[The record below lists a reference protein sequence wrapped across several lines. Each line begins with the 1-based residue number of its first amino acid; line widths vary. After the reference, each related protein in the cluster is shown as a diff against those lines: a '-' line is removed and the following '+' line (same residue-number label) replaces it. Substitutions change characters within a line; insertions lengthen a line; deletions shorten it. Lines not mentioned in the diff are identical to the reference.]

1 MGFEK
6 LSFENRAALIGIAS
20 MVLGESEGTKGGAG
34 HIGLLNIDGKERI
47 VTFDTHGGASGGND
61 AITSGNRLRDKLLAI
76 ARDAGLDADAIR
88 QIRHQLGLGEDENSV
103 RFASLLERKIVASV
117 VTMIGGNDVWSA
129 AKGGHYGPAFKSP
142 KGNTFSTVMS
152 GLQGRNPISL
162 INSENIPGSADLSAL
177 KDKAKAL
184 IAKFD
189 DYVNNG
195 AGATGKHYVKL
206 NGKGELVDAGPRNI
220 FRGEGARRENDFV
233 RTRLFNAILLLYEG
247 RIPADVKAQMTN
259 FTQGGHPLSTSRIRS
274 ILQAMSANA
283 PVDDNTGALVS
294 LRQRKLRLC
303 RLTNRLTDKVCQLLE
318 NGNSKQKEALQKWL
332 GTSSPTHSQIHR
344 KLREALTTDKM
355 PLLAFLGKRFVMKDQ
370 EGLQSAVKAYL
381 RDSNEAELK
390 QGNNGTG
397 FYHDLLRVMSNSS
410 MLKMR
415 TVDGKP
421 VPPGISPVKGFGI
434 EDTTGIKPGDKPV
447 VRYNDKTKLGQHDV
461 SAATFEFFHQLEE
474 KVPDKNLRHFLTL
487 TMGISSSLD
496 DALTMNPEQCHLL
509 GYTEEYVR
517 VLSRPTELQCSQ
529 LVDLGLDSRKVDISF
544 RDNDRT
550 AVITERVNVS
560 PVIGNIVNCSLKD
573 EAIALTD
580 NWYEITTT
588 VDLTQDMT
596 DRVTPAF
603 TQSIRHLG
611 ELPTHELASE
621 DIAPDLFASEKAA
634 LDVFDSFVAFSDGQ
648 GGRGDAYVKV
658 LRGVDFD
665 RGEVQLGPTQGEEKP
680 GGRGLAEK
688 EVNNKAR
695 KMLYASVERIFGG
708 RVPDEVRRV
717 MTNDVYDGSPLSASH
732 IDKIRQAVVSAYLK
746 KPTAELVNDPLSIRI
761 LSAYGSSQMTSDP
774 TLKKKL
780 VDLHVPYLGEVPEF
794 WDFMSQK
801 SQDTLRRF
809 TDEKM
814 KQEMSSNV
822 PKMMKEFVSGGLIEG
837 NTWGRDVG
845 RVQFVCLGKDC
856 TYRKSLKGVGQQE
869 LTHKE
874 ECEYVQNMMAAAW
887 TGDEGMTF
895 DKLDEKNRKIVRF
908 MQCNLNQSI
917 EGCAEHGA
925 YFIISARSQQS
936 LQETHFV
943 EKTDSGGLRFS
954 VRSYITME
962 KVSVDMADPGPMESA
977 PLDRKTSFKAREVVV
992 EFSAEDIEKICNADW
1007 NKVKDLVADAEGRM
1021 KGGMSEYEAYQAAY
1035 QNGYQEFDLH
1045 PKVETMSAFR
1055 FEVKG

>member
-34 HIGLLNIDGKERI
+34 HIGLLNIDGKERV
-47 VTFDTHGGASGGND
+47 VTFDTHGGASGGDD
-61 AITSGNRLRDKLLAI
+61 AITSGDRLRDKLLAI
-76 ARDAGLDADAIR
+76 AGDAGLDADAIR

-103 RFASLLERKIVASV
+103 RSVSLLKRKIVASV
-117 VTMIGGNDVWSA
+117 ITLIGGNDVWSA
-129 AKGGHYGPAFKSP
+129 AKASHYAPAFKSP
-142 KGNTFSTVMS
+142 KGNTFSAVTS
-152 GLQGRNPISL
+152 GFREQNPISL
-162 INSENIPGSADLSAL
+162 INSEDIPGLADLSAL

-189 DYVNNG
+189 DYVNGGVG
-195 AGATGKHYVKL
+195 AAGKHYVKL

-274 ILQAMSANA
+274 ILQAMAANA
-283 PVDDNTGALVS
+283 PADDNTGALVS

-303 RLTNRLTDKVCQLLE
+303 RLANRLTDKVCQLLE

-355 PLLAFLGKRFVMKDQ
+355 PLLAFLGKRFVMKDR
-370 EGLQSAVKAYL
+370 EGLQNAVNAHL
-381 RDSNEAELK
+381 RNSNEEESK

-397 FYHDLLRVMSNSS
+397 FYHDLLRVMSDSS

-421 VPPGISPVKGFGI
+421 VPPGTSPVKGFGI
-434 EDTTGIKPGDKPV
+434 EDTTGIKPSDKPV
-447 VRYNDKTKLGQHDV
+447 IRYNDKTKLGQHDV
-461 SAATFEFFHQLEE
+461 SAGTLEFFHQLEE
-474 KVPDKNLRHFLTL
+474 KVPDKKLRHFLTL
-487 TMGISSSLD
+487 TMGISSSLEE
-496 DALTMNPEQCHLL
+496 LPMNPEQCHLL
-509 GYTEEYVR
+509 GYTEEMLG
-517 VLSRPTELQCSQ
+517 VLSRPTELQCFQ
-529 LVDLGLDSRKVDISF
+529 LIDLGLDSRKVDISF

-560 PVIGNIVNCSLKD
+560 PVIGNIANCSLKD
-573 EAIALTD
+573 EKIALTD
-580 NWYEITTT
+580 NWYEVTTT

-634 LDVFDSFVAFSDGQ
+634 LDVFDKFVAFSDGQ

-658 LRGVDFD
+658 LRGVNFD
-665 RGEVQLGPTQGEEKP
+665 RGEVQLDSLQGEEKP

-708 RVPDEVRRV
+708 RVPEEVRRV

-746 KPTAELVNDPLSIRI
+746 KPTAELVNDPLSIRF
-761 LSAYGSSQMTSDP
+761 LSTHGCSQMAGNP

-780 VDLHVPYLGEVPEF
+780 VDLHVPEFEGIPELRN
-794 WDFMSQK
+794 FMSQE
-801 SQDTLRRF
+801 SQDTMRRYA
-809 TDEKM
+809 DERM
-814 KQEMSSNV
+814 KQELSSNV
-822 PKMMKEFVSGGLIEG
+822 PKMMKEFASGDPIEG

-845 RVQFVCLGKDC
+845 RGQFICMGKDC
-856 TYRKSLKGVGQQE
+856 SYREPPQDAGVPKPTRKEICEQAQNSL
-869 LTHKE
+869 
-874 ECEYVQNMMAAAW
+874 AAAW
-887 TGDEGMTF
+887 TGKEGTTF
-895 DKLDEKNRKIVRF
+895 NDLSERDKRIVRF
-908 MQCNLNQSI
+908 MQCNLNQSFY
-917 EGCAEHGA
+917 GCGTYGA
-925 YFIISARSQQS
+925 DYKLSPLRATD
-936 LQETHFV
+936 LQTLYFV
-943 EKTDSGGLRFS
+943 ERTDSGGLRFKS
-954 VRSYITME
+954 RAFKAMGE
-962 KVSVDMADPGPMESA
+962 AQFPLADPE
-977 PLDRKTSFKAREVVV
+977 PLTLSHLDTKTSFFAHEVIA
-992 EFSAEDIEKICNADW
+992 EYSPEDIEKIGKADW
-1007 NKVKDLVADAEGRM
+1007 NKVEKLVADAERRM
-1021 KGGMSEYEAYQAAY
+1021 KEGMSEYEAYQETY
-1035 QNGYQEFDLH
+1035 KNGYQEFNLN

-1055 FEVKG
+1055 HEVKG